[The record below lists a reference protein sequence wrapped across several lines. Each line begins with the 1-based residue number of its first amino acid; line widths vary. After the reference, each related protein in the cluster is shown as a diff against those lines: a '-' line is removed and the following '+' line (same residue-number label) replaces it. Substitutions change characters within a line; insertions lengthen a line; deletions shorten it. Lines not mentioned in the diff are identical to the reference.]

1 MLLELPLHMGRESCH
16 SRPITIRN
24 SCTKQMFIL
33 MKVIDLNILVIG
45 NGFDLAMGWPTKY
58 ADFLNFIKLFRF
70 AYNTE
75 DYQKARIPKDCIGD
89 FNNRM
94 DRYTTKDEK
103 EKLEKLKP
111 FWDRF
116 INAFKSEEANQVFRD
131 FHFCIYRNRWIEY
144 FEYRYDRQLI
154 AGENWIDLEKE
165 IKDAIK
171 VLENDAIKIDVRNYS
186 SMEINTIDRKIE
198 EIIAKI
204 QTEKNKN
211 RKIHISTKTYLELR
225 NKLREEFDKFVMA
238 LGIYL
243 DFFVK
248 HIYTGDI
255 VPDDISNLVRK
266 KEGKIDH
273 VLSFNYVNNYNKYS
287 GINENENNTCYVH
300 GAVNYIKQLH
310 KYIQKNQIDNYNQD
324 TIKEIIEKNKMII
337 GFDEYRDDDAKNK
350 QLDFIYYRKYFQ
362 RILKGTGSQYL
373 KWLGQNELNN
383 IYIFGCSLDAT
394 DKEII
399 KDLFLRKP
407 VHTKIK
413 IYYHDEEAHKRM
425 ITNLISILTQEKV
438 IEMTSGINP
447 DIEFVAQTSGKNN
460 TSIKERN
467 MPILP
472 IELA

>member
-1 MLLELPLHMGRESCH
+1 
-16 SRPITIRN
+16 
-24 SCTKQMFIL
+24 MFIL

-45 NGFDLAMGWPTKY
+45 NGFDLAMGWPTRY
-58 ADFLNFIKLFRF
+58 GDFLNFIRVFQI
-70 AYNTE
+70 AYNNK
-75 DYQKARIPKDCIGD
+75 DYQESRVPEECIRNLNDRIDKYLP
-89 FNNRM
+89 
-94 DRYTTKDEK
+94 KDEK
-103 EKLEKLKP
+103 KKLESLKP
-111 FWDRF
+111 FWDGF
-116 INAFKSEEANQVFRD
+116 SKAFKSAEANQVFRD
-131 FHFCIYRNRWIEY
+131 FHFCIYKNRWIEY

-165 IKDAIK
+165 IKEAIN
-171 VLENDAIKIDVRNYS
+171 VLENDAIKIDERNYS
-186 SMEINTIDRKIE
+186 SIEINTINRNIE
-198 EIIAKI
+198 EIIDKI

-337 GFDEYRDDDAKNK
+337 GFDEYRDDDTKNK

-399 KDLFLRKP
+399 KELFLRKP
-407 VHTKIK
+407 VYTKIK

>member
-45 NGFDLAMGWPTKY
+45 NGFDLAMGWPTRY
-58 ADFLNFIKLFRF
+58 GDFLNFIKLFRF

-94 DRYTTKDEK
+94 DRYPIKDEK

-116 INAFKSEEANQVFRD
+116 SNALKLGEANQVFRD
-131 FHFCIYRNRWIEY
+131 FHFCIYNNCWIRY
-144 FEYRYDRQLI
+144 FEYRYDEQLI
-154 AGENWIDLEKE
+154 AGENWIDLEAE
-165 IKDAIK
+165 IKEVIK
-171 VLENDAIKIDVRNYS
+171 VLEDDAIEIVRREMFSYEKS
-186 SMEINTIDRKIE
+186 VSIK
-198 EIIAKI
+198 EIITKI
-204 QTEKNKN
+204 QNVKKENKKTELPTKLPTKL
-211 RKIHISTKTYLELR
+211 ISH
-225 NKLREEFDKFVMA
+225 LREEFDKFVMA

-324 TIKEIIEKNKMII
+324 TIKEIIERNKMII

-350 QLDFIYYRKYFQ
+350 QLDFVYYRKYFQ

-373 KWLGQNELNN
+373 EWLGQNELNN

-413 IYYHDEEAHKRM
+413 IYYHDEEAHNRM
-425 ITNLISILTQEKV
+425 IMNLISILTQEKV

-447 DIEFVAQTSGKNN
+447 DIEFVAQTKW
-460 TSIKERN
+460 
-467 MPILP
+467 
-472 IELA
+472 

>member
-1 MLLELPLHMGRESCH
+1 
-16 SRPITIRN
+16 
-24 SCTKQMFIL
+24 MFIL

-116 INAFKSEEANQVFRD
+116 SNAFKSEEANQVFRD
-131 FHFCIYRNRWIEY
+131 FHFCIYQNRWIEY
-144 FEYRYDRQLI
+144 FEYRYDEQLI

-171 VLENDAIKIDVRNYS
+171 VLENDSIAIVNRKSFIIDTYEVNNKIK
-186 SMEINTIDRKIE
+186 ELIE
-198 EIIAKI
+198 KI
-204 QTEKNKN
+204 QSEKKEN
-211 RKIHISTKTYLELR
+211 RKYNLSAEAYA
-225 NKLREEFDKFVMA
+225 KLRSSLICEFDKFVMA
-238 LGIYL
+238 LGIYI
-243 DFFVK
+243 DFFIRT
-248 HIYTGDI
+248 IYEECDI
-255 VPDDISNLVRK
+255 QRDVYRLLQLKND
-266 KEGKIDH
+266 KIDH
-273 VLSFNYVNNYNKYS
+273 VLSFNYINNYNIKYS
-287 GINENENNTCYVH
+287 GVRQDENNTCYVH
-300 GAVNYIKQLH
+300 GSVNYVYELRKL
-310 KYIQKNQIDNYNQD
+310 KNEKNGSKNI
-324 TIKEIIEKNKMII
+324 ERIIEKNKMII
-337 GFDEYRDDDAKNK
+337 GFDEYRDDDTKNK

-373 KWLGQNELNN
+373 KWLEQNELNN

-399 KDLFLRKP
+399 KDLFLCKP
-407 VHTKIK
+407 VLTKIK
-413 IYYHDEEAHKRM
+413 IYYHDEEAHNRM
-425 ITNLISILTQEKV
+425 IMNLISILTQEKV

-447 DIEFVAQTSGKNN
+447 DIEFVAQTKW
-460 TSIKERN
+460 
-467 MPILP
+467 
-472 IELA
+472 

>member
-1 MLLELPLHMGRESCH
+1 
-16 SRPITIRN
+16 
-24 SCTKQMFIL
+24 

-116 INAFKSEEANQVFRD
+116 SNAFKSEEANQVFRD
-131 FHFCIYRNRWIEY
+131 FHFCIYKNRWIEY
-144 FEYRYDRQLI
+144 FEYRYDEQLI

-171 VLENDAIKIDVRNYS
+171 VLENDSIAIVNRKSFIIDTYEVNNKIK
-186 SMEINTIDRKIE
+186 ELIE
-198 EIIAKI
+198 KI
-204 QTEKNKN
+204 QSEKKEN
-211 RKIHISTKTYLELR
+211 RKYNLSAEAYA
-225 NKLREEFDKFVMA
+225 KLRSSLICEFDKFVMA
-238 LGIYL
+238 LGIYI
-243 DFFVK
+243 DFFIRT
-248 HIYTGDI
+248 IYEECDI
-255 VPDDISNLVRK
+255 QRDVYRLLQLKND
-266 KEGKIDH
+266 KIDH
-273 VLSFNYVNNYNKYS
+273 VLSFNYINNYNIKYS
-287 GINENENNTCYVH
+287 GVRQDENNTCYVH
-300 GAVNYIKQLH
+300 GSVNYVYELRKL
-310 KYIQKNQIDNYNQD
+310 KNEKNGSKNI
-324 TIKEIIEKNKMII
+324 ERIIEKNKMII
-337 GFDEYRDDDAKNK
+337 GFDEYRDDDTKNK

-373 KWLGQNELNN
+373 KWLEQNELNN

-399 KDLFLRKP
+399 KDLFLCKP
-407 VHTKIK
+407 VLTKIK
-413 IYYHDEEAHKRM
+413 IYYHDEEAHNRM
-425 ITNLISILTQEKV
+425 IMNLISILTQETV

-447 DIEFVAQTSGKNN
+447 DIEFVAQTKW
-460 TSIKERN
+460 
-467 MPILP
+467 
-472 IELA
+472 

>member
-116 INAFKSEEANQVFRD
+116 SNAFKSEEANQVFRD
-131 FHFCIYRNRWIEY
+131 FHFCIYKNRWIEY
-144 FEYRYDRQLI
+144 FEYRYDEQLI

-171 VLENDAIKIDVRNYS
+171 VLENDSIAIVNRKSFIIDTYEVNNKIK
-186 SMEINTIDRKIE
+186 ELIE
-198 EIIAKI
+198 KI
-204 QTEKNKN
+204 QSEKKEN
-211 RKIHISTKTYLELR
+211 RKYNLSAEAYA
-225 NKLREEFDKFVMA
+225 KLRSSLICEFDKFVMA
-238 LGIYL
+238 LGIYI
-243 DFFVK
+243 DFFIRT
-248 HIYTGDI
+248 IYEECDI
-255 VPDDISNLVRK
+255 QRDVYRLLQLKND
-266 KEGKIDH
+266 KIDH
-273 VLSFNYVNNYNKYS
+273 VLSFNYINNYNIKYS
-287 GINENENNTCYVH
+287 GVRQDENNTCYVH
-300 GAVNYIKQLH
+300 GSVNYVYELRKL
-310 KYIQKNQIDNYNQD
+310 KNEKNGSKNI
-324 TIKEIIEKNKMII
+324 ERIIEKNKMII
-337 GFDEYRDDDAKNK
+337 GFDEYRDDDTKNK

-373 KWLGQNELNN
+373 KWLEQNELNN

-399 KDLFLRKP
+399 KDLFLCKP
-407 VHTKIK
+407 VLTKIK
-413 IYYHDEEAHKRM
+413 IYYHDEEAHNRM
-425 ITNLISILTQEKV
+425 IMNLISILTQETV

-447 DIEFVAQTSGKNN
+447 DIEFVAQTKW
-460 TSIKERN
+460 
-467 MPILP
+467 
-472 IELA
+472 

>member
-1 MLLELPLHMGRESCH
+1 
-16 SRPITIRN
+16 
-24 SCTKQMFIL
+24 

-144 FEYRYDRQLI
+144 FEYRYDEQLI

-171 VLENDAIKIDVRNYS
+171 VLENDSIEIVNRKSFIIDTYEVNNKIK
-186 SMEINTIDRKIE
+186 ELIE
-198 EIIAKI
+198 KI
-204 QTEKNKN
+204 QSEKKEN
-211 RKIHISTKTYLELR
+211 RKYNLSAEAYA
-225 NKLREEFDKFVMA
+225 KLRSSLICEFDKFVMA
-238 LGIYL
+238 LGIYI
-243 DFFVK
+243 DFFIRT
-248 HIYTGDI
+248 IYEECDI
-255 VPDDISNLVRK
+255 QRDVYRLLQLKND
-266 KEGKIDH
+266 KIDH
-273 VLSFNYVNNYNKYS
+273 VLSFNYINNYNIKYS
-287 GINENENNTCYVH
+287 GVRQDENNTCYVH
-300 GAVNYIKQLH
+300 GSVNYVYELRKL
-310 KYIQKNQIDNYNQD
+310 KNEKNGSKNI
-324 TIKEIIEKNKMII
+324 ERIIEKNKMII
-337 GFDEYRDDDAKNK
+337 GFDEYRDDDTKNK

-373 KWLGQNELNN
+373 KWLEQNELNN

-399 KDLFLRKP
+399 KDLFLCKP
-407 VHTKIK
+407 VLTKIK
-413 IYYHDEEAHKRM
+413 IYYHDEEAHNRM
-425 ITNLISILTQEKV
+425 IMNLISILTQETV

-447 DIEFVAQTSGKNN
+447 DIEFVAQTKW
-460 TSIKERN
+460 
-467 MPILP
+467 
-472 IELA
+472 

>member
-1 MLLELPLHMGRESCH
+1 
-16 SRPITIRN
+16 
-24 SCTKQMFIL
+24 

-144 FEYRYDRQLI
+144 FEYRYNEQLI

-171 VLENDAIKIDVRNYS
+171 VLENDSIEIVNRKSFIIDTYEVNNKIK
-186 SMEINTIDRKIE
+186 ELIE
-198 EIIAKI
+198 KI
-204 QTEKNKN
+204 QSEKKEN
-211 RKIHISTKTYLELR
+211 RKYNLSAEAYA
-225 NKLREEFDKFVMA
+225 KLRSSLICEFDKFVMA
-238 LGIYL
+238 LGIYI
-243 DFFVK
+243 DFFIRT
-248 HIYTGDI
+248 IYEECDI
-255 VPDDISNLVRK
+255 QRDVYRLLQLKND
-266 KEGKIDH
+266 KIDH
-273 VLSFNYVNNYNKYS
+273 VLSFNYINNYNIKYS
-287 GINENENNTCYVH
+287 GVRQDENNTCYVH
-300 GAVNYIKQLH
+300 GSVNYVYELRKL
-310 KYIQKNQIDNYNQD
+310 KNEKNGSKNI
-324 TIKEIIEKNKMII
+324 ERIIEKNKMII
-337 GFDEYRDDDAKNK
+337 GFDEYRDDDTKNK

-373 KWLGQNELNN
+373 KWLEQNELNN

-399 KDLFLRKP
+399 KDLFLCKP
-407 VHTKIK
+407 VLTKIK
-413 IYYHDEEAHKRM
+413 IYYHDEEAHNRM
-425 ITNLISILTQEKV
+425 IMNLISILTQETV

-447 DIEFVAQTSGKNN
+447 DIEFVAQTKW
-460 TSIKERN
+460 
-467 MPILP
+467 
-472 IELA
+472 

>member
-1 MLLELPLHMGRESCH
+1 MSAE
-16 SRPITIRN
+16 
-24 SCTKQMFIL
+24 
-33 MKVIDLNILVIG
+33 
-45 NGFDLAMGWPTKY
+45 AY
-58 ADFLNFIKLFRF
+58 A
-70 AYNTE
+70 
-75 DYQKARIPKDCIGD
+75 
-89 FNNRM
+89 
-94 DRYTTKDEK
+94 
-103 EKLEKLKP
+103 
-111 FWDRF
+111 
-116 INAFKSEEANQVFRD
+116 
-131 FHFCIYRNRWIEY
+131 
-144 FEYRYDRQLI
+144 
-154 AGENWIDLEKE
+154 
-165 IKDAIK
+165 
-171 VLENDAIKIDVRNYS
+171 
-186 SMEINTIDRKIE
+186 
-198 EIIAKI
+198 
-204 QTEKNKN
+204 
-211 RKIHISTKTYLELR
+211 
-225 NKLREEFDKFVMA
+225 KLRSSLICEFDKFVMA

-337 GFDEYRDDDAKNK
+337 VFDEYRDDDTKNK

-373 KWLGQNELNN
+373 KWLEQNELNN

-399 KDLFLRKP
+399 KDLFLCKP
-407 VHTKIK
+407 VLTKIK
-413 IYYHDEEAHKRM
+413 IYYHDEEAHNRM
-425 ITNLISILTQEKV
+425 IMNLISILTQEKV

-447 DIEFVAQTSGKNN
+447 DIEFVAQTKW
-460 TSIKERN
+460 
-467 MPILP
+467 
-472 IELA
+472 

>member
-116 INAFKSEEANQVFRD
+116 SNAFKSEEANQVFRD
-131 FHFCIYRNRWIEY
+131 FHFCIYQNRWIEY
-144 FEYRYDRQLI
+144 FEYRYDEQLI

-171 VLENDAIKIDVRNYS
+171 VLENDSIAIVNRKSFIIDTYEVNNKIK
-186 SMEINTIDRKIE
+186 ELIE
-198 EIIAKI
+198 KI
-204 QTEKNKN
+204 QSEKKEN
-211 RKIHISTKTYLELR
+211 RKYNLSAEAYA
-225 NKLREEFDKFVMA
+225 KLRSSLICEFDKFVMA
-238 LGIYL
+238 LGIYI
-243 DFFVK
+243 DFFIRT
-248 HIYTGDI
+248 IYEECDI
-255 VPDDISNLVRK
+255 QRDVYRLLQLKND
-266 KEGKIDH
+266 KIDH
-273 VLSFNYVNNYNKYS
+273 VLSFNYINNYNIKYS
-287 GINENENNTCYVH
+287 GVRQDENNTCYVH
-300 GAVNYIKQLH
+300 GSVNYVYELRKL
-310 KYIQKNQIDNYNQD
+310 KNEKNGSKNI
-324 TIKEIIEKNKMII
+324 ERIIEKNKMII
-337 GFDEYRDDDAKNK
+337 GFDEYRDDDTKNK

-373 KWLGQNELNN
+373 KWLEQNELNN

-399 KDLFLRKP
+399 KDLFLCKP
-407 VHTKIK
+407 VLTKIK
-413 IYYHDEEAHKRM
+413 IYYHDEEAHNRM
-425 ITNLISILTQEKV
+425 IMNLISILTQETV

-447 DIEFVAQTSGKNN
+447 DIEFVAQTKW
-460 TSIKERN
+460 
-467 MPILP
+467 
-472 IELA
+472 

>member
-144 FEYRYDRQLI
+144 FEYRYDEQLI

-171 VLENDAIKIDVRNYS
+171 VLENDSIEIVNRKSFIIDTYEVNNKIK
-186 SMEINTIDRKIE
+186 ELIE
-198 EIIAKI
+198 KI
-204 QTEKNKN
+204 QSEKKEN
-211 RKIHISTKTYLELR
+211 RKYNLSAEAYA
-225 NKLREEFDKFVMA
+225 KLRSSLICEFDKFVMA
-238 LGIYL
+238 LGIYI
-243 DFFVK
+243 DFFIRT
-248 HIYTGDI
+248 IYEECDI
-255 VPDDISNLVRK
+255 QRDVYRLLQLKND
-266 KEGKIDH
+266 KIDH
-273 VLSFNYVNNYNKYS
+273 VLSFNYINNYNIKYS
-287 GINENENNTCYVH
+287 GVRQDENNTCYVH
-300 GAVNYIKQLH
+300 GSVNYVYELRKL
-310 KYIQKNQIDNYNQD
+310 KNEKNGSKNI
-324 TIKEIIEKNKMII
+324 ERIIEKNKMII
-337 GFDEYRDDDAKNK
+337 GFDEYRDDDTKNK

-373 KWLGQNELNN
+373 KWLEQNELNN

-399 KDLFLRKP
+399 KDLFLCKP
-407 VHTKIK
+407 VLTKIK
-413 IYYHDEEAHKRM
+413 IYYHDEEAHNRM
-425 ITNLISILTQEKV
+425 IMNLISILTQETV

-447 DIEFVAQTSGKNN
+447 DIEFVAQTKW
-460 TSIKERN
+460 
-467 MPILP
+467 
-472 IELA
+472 

>member
-1 MLLELPLHMGRESCH
+1 
-16 SRPITIRN
+16 
-24 SCTKQMFIL
+24 

-116 INAFKSEEANQVFRD
+116 SNALKLGEANQVFRD
-131 FHFCIYRNRWIEY
+131 FHFCIYNNCWIIY
-144 FEYRYDRQLI
+144 FEYRYDEQLI
-154 AGENWIDLEKE
+154 TGENWIDLEAE
-165 IKDAIK
+165 IKEVIK
-171 VLENDAIKIDVRNYS
+171 VLEDDAIEIVRREMFSYEKS
-186 SMEINTIDRKIE
+186 VSIK
-198 EIIAKI
+198 EIITKI
-204 QTEKNKN
+204 QNVKKENKKTELPTKL
-211 RKIHISTKTYLELR
+211 ISH
-225 NKLREEFDKFVMA
+225 LREEFDKFVMA

-337 GFDEYRDDDAKNK
+337 GFDEYRDDDTKNK

-373 KWLGQNELNN
+373 EWLGQNELNN

-407 VHTKIK
+407 VLTKIK
-413 IYYHDEEAHKRM
+413 IYYHDEEAHNRM
-425 ITNLISILTQEKV
+425 IMNLISILTQETV

-447 DIEFVAQTSGKNN
+447 DIEFVAQTK
-460 TSIKERN
+460 
-467 MPILP
+467 
-472 IELA
+472 

>member
-16 SRPITIRN
+16 SRPIIIKN
-24 SCTKQMFIL
+24 SCTKQMFVL

-45 NGFDLAMGWPTKY
+45 NGFDLAMGWPTRY
-58 ADFLNFIKLFRF
+58 ADFLNFIRVFRF

-94 DRYTTKDEK
+94 DRYLIKDEK

-116 INAFKSEEANQVFRD
+116 SKAFKSREANQVFRD
-131 FHFCIYRNRWIEY
+131 FHFCIYKSRWIEY

-204 QTEKNKN
+204 QIEKNEN
-211 RKIHISTKTYLELR
+211 RKIHISTKTYIELR

-243 DFFVK
+243 DFFVNQ
-248 HIYTGDI
+248 IDI
-255 VPDDISNLVRK
+255 GNNAQEDIRK
-266 KEGKIDH
+266 LANRKEDKIDH
-273 VLSFNYVNNYNKYS
+273 VLSFNYINNYNRKYTT
-287 GINENENNTCYVH
+287 IMENENNTCYVH

-310 KYIQKNQIDNYNQD
+310 KYIQKNQIDHYNQD

-337 GFDEYRDDDAKNK
+337 GFDEYRDDDTKNK

-373 KWLGQNELNN
+373 KWLEQNELNN

-399 KDLFLRKP
+399 KDLFLCKP
-407 VHTKIK
+407 VLTKIK
-413 IYYHDEEAHKRM
+413 IYYHDEEAHNRM
-425 ITNLISILTQEKV
+425 IMNLISILTQETV
-438 IEMTSGINP
+438 IEMTSGINL
-447 DIEFVAQTSGKNN
+447 DIEFVAQTKW
-460 TSIKERN
+460 
-467 MPILP
+467 
-472 IELA
+472 